1 MVYIDH
7 NAKNYADALF
17 MLSEELGETETLK
30 LDFLTVCDSIDQSP
44 EFLKLL
50 DTPSIPREDRIDL
63 VEKAF
68 GTLNRNLVN
77 LIKILCERR
86 LTYLIHKIKDAYM
99 VSYDISRNIERV
111 EAITFVPLNE
121 NQIVKLQRKL
131 ENLTGKQII
140 VKNTIDPS
148 ILGGMK
154 LRYMG
159 VQIDG
164 SIQTK
169 LDSFEKSLKD
179 LVI

>member
-1 MVYIDH
+1 MIYVDH

-17 MLSEELGETETLK
+17 MLSEELNETEALK
-30 LDFLTVCDSIDQSP
+30 SDLLTVCDSIDKSP

-50 DTPSIPREDRIDL
+50 DTPSIPREERIDL

-68 GTLNRNLVN
+68 GTLNRNIVN
-77 LIKILCERR
+77 LIKILSERR
-86 LTYLIHKIKDAYM
+86 LTYLIHKIRDAYM

-111 EAITFVPLNE
+111 EAITFVPLSE
-121 NQIVKLQRKL
+121 NQIVKLQHKL

-140 VKNTIDPS
+140 VENTIDPS

-164 SIQTK
+164 SIQSK